1 MIMMK
6 SDTAKNMIHNKQYP
20 YCHIPNMKNDDDDTI
35 IPPHEFIHR
44 MIRPQSARWFG
55 EQKQSHGRWPLRE
68 FSGHGDLRLPFIFP
82 YALQANSSNTPL
94 KSRDERNYLMSNST
108 HRQKTLV
115 QPIASEKVHSSTQP
129 NSTINKS
136 SPLNFSIERILGK
149 NSSPKATT
157 TTTTTTVSSSSSTT
171 TISTTVVHGRG
182 HKSLPYPLRKENGKI
197 IYECV
202 QCHKTFSQLSNLKV
216 HLRTH
221 TNERP
226 FVCTQCPKSFTQFA
240 HLQKHTLVHSG
251 ERPHSCQY
259 CPKRFSSTSNLKTHL
274 RLHTGD
280 KPYLCPNNSC
290 SARFTQLVHLKL
302 HKKTHLDEQTIS
314 SNSSS
319 SSSSS
324 STSSNINFNSIL

>member
-1 MIMMK
+1 MMK
-6 SDTAKNMIHNKQYP
+6 SDTTKNMIRNKQYP
-20 YCHIPNMKNDDDDTI
+20 YGHIPTTKTQDDTI
-35 IPPHEFIHR
+35 IPSNELIHR
-44 MIRPQSARWFG
+44 MIRPQSTGWFN
-55 EQKQSHGRWPLRE
+55 EQKQPHARWPFRQ
-68 FSGHGDLRLPFIFP
+68 FSGHSSDLRLPYLFP
-82 YALQANSSNTPL
+82 YTLQTNYLNVPV
-94 KSRDERNYLMSNST
+94 KSVDERNCSILNSTLRQRTPIQSTVDEKIHSSIQSNST
-108 HRQKTLV
+108 TNQ
-115 QPIASEKVHSSTQP
+115 SSQ
-129 NSTINKS
+129 
-136 SPLNFSIERILGK
+136 LNFSIDRILSK
-149 NSSPKATT
+149 NSLPK
-157 TTTTTTVSSSSSTT
+157 TTTTTTVSSSSSSSTTTT

-251 ERPHSCQY
+251 ERPHSCPY

-280 KPYLCPNNSC
+280 KPYLCPNHSC

-302 HKKTHLDEQTIS
+302 HKKTHLDEQNIS
-314 SNSSS
+314 CN

>member
-1 MIMMK
+1 MIQ
-6 SDTAKNMIHNKQYP
+6 NKQYT
-20 YCHIPNMKNDDDDTI
+20 YCHNSIVHL
-35 IPPHEFIHR
+35 HESIHR
-44 MIRPQSARWFG
+44 LMIPSTSEWVY
-55 EQKQSHGRWPLRE
+55 EQKVMNNSIKTIENFLLQQSYTCWPFHQQEL
-68 FSGHGDLRLPFIFP
+68 HLPFLFP
-82 YALQANSSNTPL
+82 CNSQTTASL
-94 KSRDERNYLMSNST
+94 KTIDERIHPISNSMIT
-108 HRQKTLV
+108 PRKPFQIISQK
-115 QPIASEKVHSSTQP
+115 QPTTP
-129 NSTINKS
+129 NTNKS
-136 SPLNFSIERILGK
+136 SLLSFSIERILGDNTLTRK
-149 NSSPKATT
+149 TSVSPLSTT
-157 TTTTTTVSSSSSTT
+157 TTTTT
-171 TISTTVVHGRG
+171 IVHRRG

-226 FVCTQCPKSFTQFA
+226 FACTQCTKTFTQFA

-251 ERPHSCQY
+251 ERPYSCPY

-280 KPYLCPNNSC
+280 KPYLCPNSSC

-302 HKKTHLDEQTIS
+302 HKKIHLDEQTI
-314 SNSSS
+314 
-319 SSSSS
+319 S

>member
-1 MIMMK
+1 MIR
-6 SDTAKNMIHNKQYP
+6 NKQYP
-20 YCHIPNMKNDDDDTI
+20 YCHIPTIKTSDGTI
-35 IPPHEFIHR
+35 IPSNEFLHR
-44 MIRPQSARWFG
+44 MTTSQSTGRFS
-55 EQKQSHGRWPLRE
+55 EQKQSHVYWPFHQYSAHR
-68 FSGHGDLRLPFIFP
+68 DLRLPFLFP
-82 YALQANSSNTPL
+82 YTLQTISSNGTL
-94 KSRDERNYLMSNST
+94 KSIDERNYSISNLNHHHQKKPIQPISSEKSLSNSN
-108 HRQKTLV
+108 
-115 QPIASEKVHSSTQP
+115 INNSTQ
-129 NSTINKS
+129 
-136 SPLNFSIERILGK
+136 LNFSIERILGEK
-149 NSSPKATT
+149 PLPK
-157 TTTTTTVSSSSSTT
+157 TTTVSSSSSSSSSTTTT
-171 TISTTVVHGRG
+171 TINTTVVHGRG

-251 ERPHSCQY
+251 ERPHSCPY

-280 KPYLCPNNSC
+280 KPYLCPNHSC

-302 HKKTHLDEQTIS
+302 HKKTHLDEQIIS

-324 STSSNINFNSIL
+324 SASTNINFNSIL

>member
-1 MIMMK
+1 MMK
-6 SDTAKNMIHNKQYP
+6 SETKKNMIRNKQYP
-20 YCHIPNMKNDDDDTI
+20 YCHIPSIKTHDGTI
-35 IPPHEFIHR
+35 LPPHEIFHR
-44 MIRPQSARWFG
+44 MTIPQSTERYF
-55 EQKQSHGRWPLRE
+55 EQKQSQIYWP
-68 FSGHGDLRLPFIFP
+68 FQQFAGHRDLRLPFLFP
-82 YALQANSSNTPL
+82 YSLQTISSNSSSKTH
-94 KSRDERNYLMSNST
+94 DERNHSTSNPIF
-108 HRQKTLV
+108 HQQKKTLQSIV
-115 QPIASEKVHSSTQP
+115 ADKPCSKPSNTNHSTQ
-129 NSTINKS
+129 
-136 SPLNFSIERILGK
+136 LNFSIERILGE
-149 NSSPKATT
+149 NSSSKPSI
-157 TTTTTTVSSSSSTT
+157 TVSSSSSSTTTTTT

-226 FVCTQCPKSFTQFA
+226 FICTQCPKSFTQFA

-251 ERPHSCQY
+251 ERPHSCPY

-280 KPYLCPNNSC
+280 KPYLCPNHSC

-319 SSSSS
+319 SSA
-324 STSSNINFNSIL
+324 SSNINFNSIL